1 MAIAGF
7 VLQIFAAVMLLLFS
21 VRLVRTGIERRF
33 GQYFIR
39 YLTGHGS
46 NVTAAGSGLML
57 AVVLQSSAAVALLLS
72 GFAATG
78 MLSFPTGLA
87 ALLGA
92 DLGSALV
99 IQFLSFDL
107 TWLQPILLVV
117 GGWLYLKI
125 ERPDIQHVGRII
137 LGLALILVSLS
148 LLRDAVAP
156 LREAEFL
163 PAIAA
168 YIAADSLTGF
178 LIGAALAFLLH
189 SSVATIL
196 MVAAL
201 VATTALPFAAGVSL
215 VIGANLGSA
224 LIPVWLTRDMAAEP
238 KRIPLANA
246 ILRGLAALTALY
258 AVHAFDLVEFL
269 LVFSPAASLIV
280 LHIGF
285 NTLLVLLF
293 VPIAGVFEKPVSA
306 LIPATRHEKEMTP
319 PSRNPL
325 SALDQSNAD
334 APPLALSAIRQEILQ
349 MLQEVERMYRPILAL
364 YDTATPAELK
374 AIRDRDELVDTLY
387 TNLRRFMA
395 ENARDQF
402 EKPQLKQSR
411 ALLEY
416 AIRVEAAGDLVSKRM
431 TDLAREK
438 SETGA
443 RFSPPGQDEL
453 TRLHALVLAGFGLA
467 RHVLLVDDIEAA
479 RRLVLDKAEVKRR
492 ERASRKAHLKRLE
505 TGETDSFASSDVH
518 LETLRALR
526 ELYGH
531 LAAIA
536 YPILYRNGQ
545 ILETRLITDLNEA
558 TT

>member
-1 MAIAGF
+1 
-7 VLQIFAAVMLLLFS
+7 
-21 VRLVRTGIERRF
+21 
-33 GQYFIR
+33 
-39 YLTGHGS
+39 
-46 NVTAAGSGLML
+46 
-57 AVVLQSSAAVALLLS
+57 
-72 GFAATG
+72 
-78 MLSFPTGLA
+78 
-87 ALLGA
+87 
-92 DLGSALV
+92 
-99 IQFLSFDL
+99 
-107 TWLQPILLVV
+107 
-117 GGWLYLKI
+117 
-125 ERPDIQHVGRII
+125 
-137 LGLALILVSLS
+137 
-148 LLRDAVAP
+148 
-156 LREAEFL
+156 
-163 PAIAA
+163 
-168 YIAADSLTGF
+168 
-178 LIGAALAFLLH
+178 
-189 SSVATIL
+189 
-196 MVAAL
+196 
-201 VATTALPFAAGVSL
+201 
-215 VIGANLGSA
+215 
-224 LIPVWLTRDMAAEP
+224 
-238 KRIPLANA
+238 
-246 ILRGLAALTALY
+246 
-258 AVHAFDLVEFL
+258 
-269 LVFSPAASLIV
+269 
-280 LHIGF
+280 
-285 NTLLVLLF
+285 

-364 YDTATPAELK
+364 YDTATPTELK

>member
-33 GQYFIR
+33 GQYIIR

-46 NVTAAGSGLML
+46 NITASGSGLAL

-87 ALLGA
+87 TLLGA

-99 IQFLSFDL
+99 ILLLSFDL
-107 TWLQPILLVV
+107 TWLQPVLLVV

-125 ERPDIQHVGRII
+125 DRPDIQHVGRII
-137 LGLALILVSLS
+137 LGLALILVSLG

-163 PAIAA
+163 PAMAA
-168 YIAADSLTGF
+168 YIASDSLTGF

-224 LIPVWLTRDMAAEP
+224 LIPVWLTRDMRAEP
-238 KRIPLANA
+238 RRIPVANA
-246 ILRGLAALTALY
+246 ILRGFAALIALY
-258 AVHAFDLVEFL
+258 AIDAFALVEHL
-269 LVFSPAASLIV
+269 LVLSPATSLIV

-306 LIPATRHEKEMTP
+306 LMPSAKGEKEAP
-319 PSRNPL
+319 ANNSPL
-325 SALDQSNAD
+325 SAFDQSNAD

-364 YDTATPAELK
+364 YETSIPAELK
-374 AIRDRDELVDTLY
+374 AIRDRDDLVNALY

-443 RFSPPGQDEL
+443 RFSPAGQDEL

-505 TGETDSFASSDVH
+505 TGETGSFTSSDVH

-531 LAAIA
+531 LAAVA

-545 ILETRLITDLNEA
+545 MLETRLITDLNEA